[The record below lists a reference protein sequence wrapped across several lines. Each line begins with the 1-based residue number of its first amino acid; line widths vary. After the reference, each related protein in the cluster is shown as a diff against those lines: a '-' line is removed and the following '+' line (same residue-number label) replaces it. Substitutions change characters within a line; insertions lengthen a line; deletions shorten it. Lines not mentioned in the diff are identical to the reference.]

1 MKIAISA
8 TRSSLDAPM
17 EEEFE
22 RCSCFVIA
30 DLGGALHDSVHRPGR
45 KRRLRPRVHVSSLLV
60 ERGTS
65 VVLTGRC
72 EPKTL
77 DHLESAGLWVITGCQ
92 GTVQQVLERFAA
104 ELNGQFADD
113 PGLSRVAGKNTDGL
127 AQEPRTVAGG
137 GGRRR
142 RGRDRRS
149 AGSYRT
155 GDGEAWHVEGLGRI

>member
-17 EEEFE
+17 EEQFE

-30 DLGGALHDSVHRPGR
+30 DLGGAIHDSVLHPAR
-45 KRRLRPRVHVSSLLV
+45 KRRPGPGVHVANLLV

-77 DHLESAGLWVITGCQ
+77 DHLESAGLLVVTGCQ
-92 GTVQQVLERFAA
+92 GTVQQV
-104 ELNGQFADD
+104 
-113 PGLSRVAGKNTDGL
+113 
-127 AQEPRTVAGG
+127 
-137 GGRRR
+137 
-142 RGRDRRS
+142 
-149 AGSYRT
+149 
-155 GDGEAWHVEGLGRI
+155 I